1 MTENG
6 DALGKLS
13 HEDGYCVA
21 RLARLSEHAPAAIWR
36 ALTDPAWLPQWL
48 APGDISLAPGG
59 RAKLDFADSGVAIDS
74 PVTALTPGRVLEYS
88 WSSPGEPARP
98 MRWEVEPDGDGARLF
113 LIVKIPH
120 GEDAAR
126 AFAGFEAHLDM
137 LEAALEGVP
146 VKFPFLDFKAAREA
160 YQAKLAAAGLAPR
173 IETAS

>member
-1 MTENG
+1 MAE
-6 DALGKLS
+6 DAEALGKLS
-13 HEDGYCVA
+13 REDGYSVA
-21 RLARLSEHAPAAIWR
+21 RLSRTSDHPPAAFWR
-36 ALTDPAWLPQWL
+36 ALTDPAWLPLWL
-48 APGDISLAPGG
+48 APGEISLAQGG
-59 RAKLDFADSGVAIDS
+59 RARLDFADSGVAIDS
-74 PVTALTPGRVLEYS
+74 AVTALTPGRILEYS

-98 MRWEVEPDGDGARLF
+98 MRWEIEPEGGGARLF

-146 VKFPFLDFKAAREA
+146 IKFPFLQFKAAREA

-173 IETAS
+173 AETAS

>member
-1 MTENG
+1 MADESE
-6 DALGKLS
+6 APGKLS
-13 HEDGYCVA
+13 REHGYCVA
-21 RLARLSEHAPAAIWR
+21 RLSRSFGHAPAVLWR
-36 ALTDPAWLPQWL
+36 ALTDPAWLPLWL
-48 APGDISLAPGG
+48 APGEISLGRNG
-59 RAKLDFADSGVAIDS
+59 RARLDFADSGVAIDS

-88 WSSPGEPARP
+88 WSSPGQPARP
-98 MRWEVEPDGDGARLF
+98 LRWEIEPDGDGARLF

-160 YQAKLAAAGLAPR
+160 YQARLAAEGLAAPVAV
-173 IETAS
+173 AS